1 MRSFQREITKNGFI
15 KKFGPYWYQL
25 TSVWIILHFFFTY
38 QMQICRWSYSHFY
51 FTLVLID
58 PILHKLLMCFLK
70 CSNLYFVITLKVF
83 YKHCN
88 ISGTWWWDNV
98 DPSLPPPTCFSQPA
112 YCLGM
117 SVKILYRHLW
127 IASQSSVIIFQWSV
141 CAEHFV
147 PFHTRSTA
155 EGSLYFR
162 ELAAAV
168 EGGFQRK
175 DRRRFRT
182 VSRLRIATRAFLLI
196 SSIFVTFSI
205 PHLAP
210 SPLPF
215 WHSFFVIYLSSSEH
229 RLLKLIQFWI
239 GPFLSRSL
247 SLCAERPARLSIIN
261 VSASQP
267 LLSTRRNPQNVS
279 LAPPSQPLWT
289 AHIWKC
295 QWANLSATEQV
306 LGSQRALHQSSNPVK
321 IWR

>member
-15 KKFGPYWYQL
+15 KKIGPYWYQL
-25 TSVWIILHFFFTY
+25 TSVWIILHFFLTY
-38 QMQICRWSYSHFY
+38 QMQSCCWSYSHFY
-51 FTLVLID
+51 FTLVLRN

-83 YKHCN
+83 YKHCKT
-88 ISGTWWWDNV
+88 SGTWWWDNV
-98 DPSLPPPTCFSQPA
+98 DPSLPPHLLFSACLLSRDVCENPVPALVNCFPEQCHYFSMV
-112 YCLGM
+112 CLRRTFCTF
-117 SVKILYRHLW
+117 SYKINSRRLSILQGACR
-127 IASQSSVIIFQWSV
+127 SSWGRFSKKRPETLSHSEPLEN
-141 CAEHFV
+141 CNSGF
-147 PFHTRSTA
+147 STY
-155 EGSLYFR
+155 LFYFR
-162 ELAAAV
+162 YL
-168 EGGFQRK
+168 FYTS
-175 DRRRFRT
+175 F
-182 VSRLRIATRAFLLI
+182 
-196 SSIFVTFSI
+196 
-205 PHLAP
+205 
-210 SPLPF
+210 SPLPPPF
-215 WHSFFVIYLSSSEH
+215 LTLVFVIYLSSSEH

-267 LLSTRRNPQNVS
+267 LSSTRRNPQNVS